1 MPDSS
6 IRESAISIHSTTS
19 FELHLEKSSVD
30 KKNVPCSKKK
40 RNLEIAN
47 SNDFRNQTDKN
58 EWNKAGDR
66 K

>member
-40 RNLEIAN
+40 EI
-47 SNDFRNQTDKN
+47 
-58 EWNKAGDR
+58 
-66 K
+66 